1 MESMP
6 GPRRCPYLNVPRASN
21 IRGGRGCTPRGTGMT
36 NIFHDIDPGMISPES
51 FTVVIE
57 IPKGSKVKYELDKD
71 TGMLRLDR
79 ILFTST
85 HYPANYG
92 FIPRTYADDGDPLDA
107 LVLCTETIAP
117 LTLVQCRPIGA
128 IKMVDGGDNDEKIIA
143 VAEGDPDLKDVRC
156 LDDVPKHLIDEMC
169 HFFSVYKTLE
179 NKVTE
184 IDGTVGRDEAE
195 RIVKDCMDGYGRKY
209 GA

>member
-1 MESMP
+1 
-6 GPRRCPYLNVPRASN
+6 
-21 IRGGRGCTPRGTGMT
+21 MT
-36 NIFHDIDPGMISPES
+36 NIFHDIDPEMIKPES

-57 IPKGSKVKYELDKD
+57 IPKGSKVKYELDKE

-85 HYPANYG
+85 QYPANYG

-128 IKMVDGGDNDEKIIA
+128 IRMVDQGDNDEKVIA
-143 VAEGDPDLKDVRC
+143 VAEGDPDLKGVKS
-156 LDDVPKHLIDEMC
+156 LDDLPKHMIDEMC
-169 HFFSVYKTLE
+169 HFFQVYKALE

-184 IDGTVGRDEAE
+184 INGTMGLDETE
-195 RIVKDCMDGYGRKY
+195 KLVQSCMDGYQKKY
-209 GA
+209 C

>member
-1 MESMP
+1 M
-6 GPRRCPYLNVPRASN
+6 V
-21 IRGGRGCTPRGTGMT
+21 
-36 NIFHDIDPGMISPES
+36 NIFHDIDPEMVKPES

-85 HYPANYG
+85 HYPASYG

-107 LVLCTETIAP
+107 LVLCSETIAP

-128 IKMVDGGDNDEKIIA
+128 IKMVDQGDNDEKVIA
-143 VAEGDPDLKDVRC
+143 VCEGDPDYKDAAYAC
-156 LDDVPKHLIDEMC
+156 LEGVTVAAGDNELAVA
-169 HFFSVYKTLE
+169 LE
-179 NKVTE
+179 RPLAKY
-184 IDGTVGRDEAE
+184 
-195 RIVKDCMDGYGRKY
+195 RIVAKDIDSYRQLDGVPAVSSLTVSVAYEGFFL
-209 GA
+209 

>member
-1 MESMP
+1 
-6 GPRRCPYLNVPRASN
+6 
-21 IRGGRGCTPRGTGMT
+21 MT
-36 NIFHDIDPGMISPES
+36 NIFHNIDPEMIKPES

-57 IPKGSKVKYELDKD
+57 IPKGSKVKYELDKE

-85 HYPANYG
+85 QYPANYG

-128 IKMVDGGDNDEKIIA
+128 IRMVDQGDNDEKVIA
-143 VAEGDPDLKDVRC
+143 VAEGDPDLKGVKS
-156 LDDVPKHLIDEMC
+156 LDDLPKHMIDEMC
-169 HFFSVYKTLE
+169 HFFQVYKALE

-184 IDGTVGRDEAE
+184 INGTMGLDETE
-195 RIVKDCMDGYGRKY
+195 KLVQSCMDGYQKKY
-209 GA
+209 C